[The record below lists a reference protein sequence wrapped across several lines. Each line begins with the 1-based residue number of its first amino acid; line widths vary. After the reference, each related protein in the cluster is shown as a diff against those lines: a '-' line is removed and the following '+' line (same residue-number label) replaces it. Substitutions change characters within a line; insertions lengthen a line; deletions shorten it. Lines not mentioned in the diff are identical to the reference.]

1 MLSWGSSHQVHAD
14 ELPRPGVAPRATDAV
29 RATVINA
36 GQIRAAVLMTTAGI
50 FPLIIGLLTKISFVW
65 SLGVVVVVIALVLW
79 SFGAIGHAVRGPRH
93 YL

>member
-1 MLSWGSSHQVHAD
+1 
-14 ELPRPGVAPRATDAV
+14 
-29 RATVINA
+29 
-36 GQIRAAVLMTTAGI
+36 MTTAGI